1 MPPPPGTRDLLGLN
15 LKFTIKSPTP
25 NPDIPETM
33 TRMQRQIRLAY
44 YHDERHTDDPEDGEG
59 NYNPKIYLKSTWN
72 DIPKVERNDVEW
84 RMMSFADELTKR
96 SEELKKIMHKKGN
109 LPPHL
114 MKALR
119 TIAEDKRFIVCLTDK
134 NLGPAIM
141 ERAEYLRRVYEEH
154 LSNEEAYCQLDPK
167 LGKE

>member
-1 MPPPPGTRDLLGLN
+1 
-15 LKFTIKSPTP
+15 
-25 NPDIPETM
+25 
-33 TRMQRQIRLAY
+33 
-44 YHDERHTDDPEDGEG
+44 
-59 NYNPKIYLKSTWN
+59 
-72 DIPKVERNDVEW
+72 
-84 RMMSFADELTKR
+84 MSFADELTNR

-141 ERAEYLRRVYEEH
+141 ERAEYLKRVYEEH
-154 LSNEEAYCQLDPK
+154 LSNEEAYRQLDPK
-167 LGKE
+167 SGKEEYDKALGKLKFLTLEQMDNDQFPPEEFDYFKRAFDFRKR